1 MLNKQRGFSLL
12 EVLIAFL
19 LIGVAALGLVKMQ
32 SYVEQRADFALNSHQ
47 ALNLAE
53 QKLEWFRTR
62 GASSAASG
70 RSVAEFSSLTSGS
83 DTTNYAPYVLRWSIS
98 TPATSLSSS
107 LKSISVTAEWSDRVG
122 VTQSVTVKSMLSSY
136 SEFDM

>member
-1 MLNKQRGFSLL
+1 MLNKQSGFSLL

-53 QKLEWFRTR
+53 HKLEWFRTR
-62 GASSAASG
+62 GASSSASG
-70 RSVAEFSSLTSGS
+70 RSVADFSSLTSGS
-83 DTTNYAPYVLRWSIS
+83 DTSSYSPYVLRWSIS
-98 TPATSLSSS
+98 TPAMSLSSS

>member
-1 MLNKQRGFSLL
+1 MLNKQSGFSLL

-53 QKLEWFRTR
+53 RKLEWFRTR
-62 GASSAASG
+62 GASPVASG
-70 RSVAEFSSLTSGS
+70 RSVADFSSLTSGS
-83 DTTNYAPYVLRWSIS
+83 DATSHFPYVLRWSIS

-122 VTQSVTVKSMLSSY
+122 ITQSVTVKSMLSNY
-136 SEFDM
+136 SEFNM

>member
-1 MLNKQRGFSLL
+1 MLNKQGGFSLL

-19 LIGVAALGLVKMQ
+19 LIGVASLGLIKMQ

-62 GASSAASG
+62 GSSPAASG
-70 RSVAEFSSLTSGS
+70 LSVAEFSSLTSGS
-83 DTTNYAPYVLRWSIS
+83 DTINYAPYVLRWSIA